1 VLLACGLALAQEA
14 DTHTNTQGASGE
26 SERSMVKSE
35 GLIRRVTTI
44 AAGLLLAALLAVLV
58 LLWGERPA
66 EAAFPG
72 ANGKIV
78 FAGRVMRTTYKGQD
92 EIFKMNPDGSNATR
106 LTHNTGHDYDP
117 AWSSDGQK
125 IAFTRK
131 EGIVTFDLIHLAR
144 PARGTG
150 YRLGR
155 FPCLDYCQISV
166 KRAGGIMP
174 ALLTPSRLCCK
185 TCDKEERARQDSN
198 LRPSDS

>member
-1 VLLACGLALAQEA
+1 
-14 DTHTNTQGASGE
+14 
-26 SERSMVKSE
+26 MVKSE

-44 AAGLLLAALLAVLV
+44 ATGLLLAALLAVLV

-78 FAGRVMRTTYKGQD
+78 FAGRVMRTPYEGQD

-125 IAFTRK
+125 IAFVSDFAIYVMDIDPSTNDAINITNNRRTDDYGPDWSPSGGRK
-131 EGIVTFDLIHLAR
+131 IAFKRSGLA
-144 PARGTG
+144 
-150 YRLGR
+150 
-155 FPCLDYCQISV
+155 DDEI
-166 KRAGGIMP
+166 
-174 ALLTPSRLCCK
+174 
-185 TCDKEERARQDSN
+185 
-198 LRPSDS
+198 